1 MPQAQLKAVPPRSRR
16 RPEPEPKPELRL
28 AEPLAQEIAGIGILI
43 VAALCLLS
51 IFPADSLL
59 SRAMGPAILQAF
71 GAPGGVLLSF
81 GLGALGI
88 AFFWQGMS
96 EEPHVSWQRIV
107 GFLLL
112 LSVCCAMSQLM
123 KSLGGLFGRGVL
135 DGMRYIVGQLGAV
148 LVLIGLLGIAIIMTF
163 QISLAWLYGHVL
175 FVAGRARAGVEAKA
189 REAREKRPA
198 GPKPVI
204 EINTGHDDGPAAAK
218 IIKFPK
224 APVQR
229 PAPAKPEPEATPIDV
244 QMADD
249 GDEEPA
255 VPTIVTKP
263 DFDWELPPLDLLEGS
278 TQYSATPDDL
288 ERKGQIIIDTLA
300 SFGVDA
306 VVKEIKSG
314 PAITRFGLL
323 PAEGV
328 KVSRIT
334 GLADDI
340 ALRLAAAS
348 IRVQAPVPGYGM
360 VGIEI
365 PNDTTSV
372 VNLRSILKSDDWTK
386 AKGKLRVALGR
397 DVAGKPIVA
406 ELNKM
411 PHLLIAGSTG
421 SGKSVCINTLISSL
435 QFQATPQ
442 DLKLILIDPKMVEMT
457 SYRGIPH
464 LQMPVVTKVDMVLNA
479 LKWLTREMERRYELF
494 AEEGVRNIE
503 GHNAKAREQMPYMVV
518 VIDELA
524 DLMMTAPDEVERII
538 CRLAQLARATGIHL
552 VVATQRPSV
561 DVVTG
566 LIKANLP
573 ARIAFAVSSQVDSR
587 TILDGVGAEKLLGKG
602 DALYAPSDSAKQIR
616 LQGTFVSDK
625 EISNVV
631 GFWRHQV
638 PAGIKEAV
646 SLEELEEVAAEED
659 DADELLDDAREV
671 VMSTER
677 ASTSLL
683 QRKLRIGYNRAARL
697 MDLLEEEGVVG
708 PPEGNSRTREVLVNH
723 DVDVLED
730 E

>member
-1 MPQAQLKAVPPRSRR
+1 MAQAQLKALPPRGR
-16 RPEPEPKPELRL
+16 RPEPEPEPEFKL
-28 AEPLAQEIAGIGILI
+28 AEPLAQEIGGIAILI

-59 SRAMGPAILQAF
+59 SRAMGPAILQAL
-71 GAPGGVLLSF
+71 GAPGGVLLALGLA
-81 GLGALGI
+81 GLGIG
-88 AFFWQGMS
+88 FFWQGVS
-96 EEPHVSWQRIV
+96 EEPRVSWQRIV

-112 LSVCCAMSQLM
+112 LSVCCAASQLVKGM
-123 KSLGGLFGRGVL
+123 GGLFGAGVFQ
-135 DGMRYIVGQLGAV
+135 GMRYIVGQLGAV
-148 LVLIGLLGIAIIMTF
+148 LVLVGLLAIAVIMTF
-163 QISLAWLYGHVL
+163 QISLAWIYGNVL
-175 FVAGRARAGVEAKA
+175 FLAGRVRSRFQTKAQDA
-189 REAREKRPA
+189 REGRAQRD
-198 GPKPVI
+198 KPVI
-204 EINTGHDDGPAAAK
+204 EINTGVDDAPSAK
-218 IIKFPK
+218 IIRFPRQPRPGPADK
-224 APVQR
+224 PLVLLNAP
-229 PAPAKPEPEATPIDV
+229 E
-244 QMADD
+244 
-249 GDEEPA
+249 DEEPA

-263 DFDWELPPLDLLEGS
+263 DFDWALPPLDLLEGS
-278 TQYSATPDDL
+278 AQYSATPDDL
-288 ERKGQIIIDTLA
+288 ERKGQIIVDTLS

-334 GLADDI
+334 SLADDV

-372 VNLRSILKSDDWTK
+372 VNLRSILKSDEWTK

-406 ELNKM
+406 ELNKC

-421 SGKSVCINTLISSL
+421 SGKSVCLNTLIASL
-435 QFQATPQ
+435 LFQATP
-442 DLKLILIDPKMVEMT
+442 DELKLVVIDPKMVEMT
-457 SYRGIPH
+457 AYRGIPH

-494 AEEGVRNIE
+494 AQEGVRNIE

-518 VIDELA
+518 IIDELA

-625 EISNVV
+625 EINNLV

-646 SLEELEEVAAEED
+646 SLADLEQAAAEED
-659 DADELLDDAREV
+659 ETDELMEQARDL
-671 VMSTER
+671 VMATER

-697 MDLLEEEGVVG
+697 MDLLEAEGLVG
-708 PPEGNSRTREVLVNH
+708 PPEGNSRTREVLLNH
-723 DVDVLED
+723 EIDVLED

>member
-1 MPQAQLKAVPPRSRR
+1 MKAVPPRR
-16 RPEPEPKPELRL
+16 RPEPEPPEPFLNL
-28 AEPLAQEIAGIGILI
+28 AEPLAQEIGGIGILI
-43 VAALCLLS
+43 LAGLCLLS

-59 SRAMGPAILQAF
+59 SHTMGPAILWAL
-71 GAPGGVLLSF
+71 GMPGGVLLALGLA
-81 GLGALGI
+81 GLGIG
-88 AFFWQGMS
+88 FFWQGVS
-96 EEPHVSWQRIV
+96 EEPRVSWQRIV

-112 LSVCCAMSQLM
+112 LSVCCSASQLIRG
-123 KSLGGLFGRGVL
+123 LGGMFGANVL
-135 DGMRYIVGQLGAV
+135 QGMRYIVGQAGAV
-148 LVLIGLLGIAIIMTF
+148 LVLTGLLAIGTIMTF

-175 FVAGRARAGVEAKA
+175 FVAGRARAEVEAKA
-189 REAREKRPA
+189 ETLRHKDAP
-198 GPKPVI
+198 PQTHKPLI
-204 EINTGHDDGPAAAK
+204 EINTGVDDGPTDPK
-218 IIKFPK
+218 ILRFPK
-224 APVQR
+224 RTATDTR
-229 PAPAKPEPEATPIDV
+229 NASKPPLVDTKPDID
-244 QMADD
+244 
-249 GDEEPA
+249 DEEPA
-255 VPTIVTKP
+255 VTTIVTKP
-263 DFDWELPPLDLLEGS
+263 DFDWALPPLDLLEGS

-288 ERKGQIIIDTLA
+288 ERKGQIIVETLA

-365 PNDTTSV
+365 PNDSTSI
-372 VNLRSILKSDDWTK
+372 VNLRSILKSDDWAKT
-386 AKGKLRVALGR
+386 KGKTRIALGR

-421 SGKSVCINTLISSL
+421 SGKSVCINTLIASL
-435 QFQATPQ
+435 LFQATP
-442 DLKLILIDPKMVEMT
+442 DELKLVLIDPKMVEMT
-457 SYRGIPH
+457 AYRGIPH
-464 LQMPVVTKVDMVLNA
+464 LQMPVVTKIDMVLNA

-494 AEEGVRNIE
+494 AAEGVRNIE
-503 GHNAKAREQMPYMVV
+503 GHNAKSREQMSYLVV

-587 TILDGVGAEKLLGKG
+587 TILDTVGAEKLLGKG

-616 LQGTFVSDK
+616 VQGTFVSDK
-625 EISNVV
+625 EINNLV

-638 PAGIKEAV
+638 PDGIKEDV
-646 SLEELEEVAAEED
+646 SLDDLVQAAVEED
-659 DADELLDDAREV
+659 ENDELLAEAREI
-671 VMSTER
+671 VMSTDR

-697 MDLLEEEGVVG
+697 MDLLEEEGTVG
-708 PPEGNSRTREVLVNH
+708 PAEGNSRAREVLVTH
-723 DVDVLED
+723 DIEVLED

>member
-1 MPQAQLKAVPPRSRR
+1 MAVKAAPPPRRR
-16 RPEPEPKPELRL
+16 RPEPEPEPEFRL
-28 AEPLAQEIAGIGILI
+28 AEPLAQEIIGIAFLI
-43 VAALCLLS
+43 VAGLCLLS
-51 IFPADSLL
+51 IFPADSVL
-59 SRAMGPAILQAF
+59 SRAMGPAILQAL
-71 GAPGGVLLSF
+71 GAPGGVLLALGF
-81 GLGALGI
+81 GGLGVG
-88 AFFWQGMS
+88 FFWQGLS
-96 EEPHVSWQRIV
+96 EEPRVSWQRVV

-112 LSVCCAMSQLM
+112 LSVCCAMSQLIKGM
-123 KSLGGLFGRGVL
+123 GGVFGWGVFQ
-135 DGMRYIVGQLGAV
+135 GMRYILGQVGAV
-148 LVLIGLLGIAIIMTF
+148 LVLIGLLAIAVIMTF
-163 QISLAWLYGHVL
+163 QISLAWLYGNLL
-175 FVAGRARAGVEAKA
+175 FVAGRARARVEDQVETVRA
-189 REAREKRPA
+189 RRTPA
-198 GPKPVI
+198 PVI
-204 EINTGHDDGPAAAK
+204 EINTGVEEEASKIIRFTPRDRKPAAVVEPAPEP
-218 IIKFPK
+218 PK
-224 APVQR
+224 AETEAGGGK
-229 PAPAKPEPEATPIDV
+229 PAP
-244 QMADD
+244 
-249 GDEEPA
+249 
-255 VPTIVTKP
+255 
-263 DFDWELPPLDLLEGS
+263 
-278 TQYSATPDDL
+278 PDDL
-288 ERKGQIIIDTLA
+288 ERKGQVIIDTLA

-334 GLADDI
+334 SLADDI

-365 PNDTTSV
+365 PNDSTSI
-372 VNLRSILKSDDWTK
+372 VNLRSILKSDEWNK

-421 SGKSVCINTLISSL
+421 SGKSVCINTLIASL
-435 QFQATPQ
+435 LFQATPN
-442 DLKLILIDPKMVEMT
+442 DLKLVLIDPKMVEMT
-457 SYRGIPH
+457 AYRGLPH

-479 LKWLTREMERRYELF
+479 LKWITREMERRYELF
-494 AEEGVRNIE
+494 AQEGVRNIE
-503 GHNAKAREQMPYMVV
+503 GHNARGRDQMPYMVV
-518 VIDELA
+518 IIDELA

-587 TILDGVGAEKLLGKG
+587 TILDGVGAEKLLGRG

-625 EISNVV
+625 EISNLV
-631 GFWRHQV
+631 GFWRKQIPV
-638 PAGIKEAV
+638 GVTEEV
-646 SLEELEEVAAEED
+646 SLDDLVQAAIAED
-659 DADELLDDAREV
+659 ENDELLAEAREI
-671 VMSTER
+671 VMAGDR

-697 MDLLEEEGVVG
+697 MDLLEDEGVVG
-708 PPEGNSRTREVLVNH
+708 PPEGNSRTREVLIHH
-723 DVDVLED
+723 DVAVLED
-730 E
+730 DSEFS

>member
-1 MPQAQLKAVPPRSRR
+1 MAQAQLKAVPPRRR
-16 RPEPEPKPELRL
+16 RPEPEPESEFKL
-28 AEPLAQEIAGIGILI
+28 AEPLAQEIIGIGCLIL
-43 VAALCLLS
+43 AGLCLLS

-59 SRAMGPAILQAF
+59 SRTIGPAILQAL
-71 GAPGGVLLSF
+71 GAPGGVLLALGLA
-81 GLGALGI
+81 GLGAG
-88 AFFWQGMS
+88 FFWQGMS
-96 EEPHVSWQRIV
+96 EEPRISWQRIV

-112 LSVCCAMSQLM
+112 LSVCCAMSQLI
-123 KSLGGLFGRGVL
+123 KGIGGLFGAGVFQ
-135 DGMRYIVGQLGAV
+135 GMRYIVGQIGAV
-148 LVLIGLLGIAIIMTF
+148 LVLIGLLAIAVIMTF
-163 QISLAWLYGHVL
+163 QISLAWLYGNVL
-175 FVAGRARAGVEAKA
+175 FVAGRTRVQVEAKA
-189 REAREKRPA
+189 QGLRDKRQDPS
-198 GPKPVI
+198 KPLI
-204 EINTGHDDGPAAAK
+204 EINTGVDDPGSAK
-218 IIKFPK
+218 IIRFPK
-224 APVQR
+224 QPKPAATEKPAVIMEAP
-229 PAPAKPEPEATPIDV
+229 E
-244 QMADD
+244 
-249 GDEEPA
+249 DEEPA
-255 VPTIVTKP
+255 MASIVTKP
-263 DFDWELPPLDLLEGS
+263 DHDWALPPLDLLEGS

-300 SFGVDA
+300 AFGVDA

-334 GLADDI
+334 SLADDI
-340 ALRLAAAS
+340 ALRLSAAS

-365 PNDTTSV
+365 PNDSTSI
-372 VNLRSILKSDDWTK
+372 VNLRSILKSDDWNK

-406 ELNKM
+406 ELNKC

-421 SGKSVCINTLISSL
+421 SGKSVCINTLVASL
-435 QFQATPQ
+435 LFQATP
-442 DLKLILIDPKMVEMT
+442 DELKLVLIDPKMVEMT
-457 SYRGIPH
+457 AYRGLPH

-494 AEEGVRNIE
+494 AAEGVRNIE

-518 VIDELA
+518 IIDELA

-587 TILDGVGAEKLLGKG
+587 TILDGVGAEKLLGRG

-625 EISNVV
+625 EISNLV

-638 PAGIKEAV
+638 PAGVKEEV
-646 SLEELEEVAAEED
+646 SLNDLVQAAIEED
-659 DADELLDDAREV
+659 ENDELLAEAREI
-671 VMSTER
+671 VMASDR

-697 MDLLEEEGVVG
+697 MDLLEDDGVVG
-708 PPEGNSRTREVLVNH
+708 PPEGNSRAREVLVH
-723 DVDVLED
+723 HEVDVIEED
-730 E
+730 EE

>member
-1 MPQAQLKAVPPRSRR
+1 MAQAQLKAVPPRRR
-16 RPEPEPKPELRL
+16 RPEPKPEPEFKL
-28 AEPLAQEIAGIGILI
+28 AEPLAQEIGGIAILI

-59 SRAMGPAILQAF
+59 SRTMGPAILKAL
-71 GAPGGVLLSF
+71 GAPGGVLLACGLA
-81 GLGALGI
+81 GLGVG
-88 AFFWQGMS
+88 FFWQGIS
-96 EEPHVSWQRIV
+96 EEPRVSWQRVV

-112 LSVCCAMSQLM
+112 LSVCCATSELIRGV
-123 KSLGGLFGRGVL
+123 GGLFGAGEFQ
-135 DGMRYIVGQLGAV
+135 GMRYIVGQFGAV
-148 LVLIGLLGIAIIMTF
+148 LVLIGLLAIAVIMTF
-163 QISLAWLYGHVL
+163 QISLAWIYGHML
-175 FVAGRARAGVEAKA
+175 FVAGRARSRFQTKA
-189 REAREKRPA
+189 EDVRESRAQRD
-198 GPKPVI
+198 KPVI
-204 EINTGHDDGPAAAK
+204 EINTGMDDGPSAK
-218 IIKFPK
+218 IIRFPK
-224 APVQR
+224 QPKAVPADKPSVQLD
-229 PAPAKPEPEATPIDV
+229 AA
-244 QMADD
+244 Q
-249 GDEEPA
+249 DEEPA

-263 DFDWELPPLDLLEGS
+263 DFDWALPPLDLLEGS
-278 TQYSATPDDL
+278 AQYSATPDDL
-288 ERKGQIIIDTLA
+288 ERKGKVIVDTLS

-306 VVKEIKSG
+306 AVKEIKSG

-334 GLADDI
+334 GLADDM

-372 VNLRSILKSDDWTK
+372 VNLRSILKSDEWTK

-406 ELNKM
+406 ELNKC

-421 SGKSVCINTLISSL
+421 SGKSVCINTLIASL
-435 QFQATPQ
+435 LFQTTP
-442 DLKLILIDPKMVEMT
+442 DELKLVLIDPKMVEMT
-457 SYRGIPH
+457 AYRGIPH

-494 AEEGVRNIE
+494 AQEGVRNIE

-518 VIDELA
+518 IIDELA
-524 DLMMTAPDEVERII
+524 DLMMTAPDDVERII

-573 ARIAFAVSSQVDSR
+573 SRIAFAVSSQVDSR

-616 LQGTFVSDK
+616 LQGTFVSDT
-625 EISNVV
+625 EINNLV

-638 PAGIKEAV
+638 PAGIKETV
-646 SLEELEEVAAEED
+646 SLAELEQAAAEED
-659 DADELLDDAREV
+659 ESDDLMEEARDL
-671 VMSTER
+671 VMATER

-697 MDLLEEEGVVG
+697 MDLLEEEGLVG
-708 PPEGNSRTREVLVNH
+708 PPEGNSRTREVFANH
-723 DVDVLED
+723 EVEVLED

>member
-1 MPQAQLKAVPPRSRR
+1 MAQAQLKPVPRKR
-16 RPEPEPKPELRL
+16 RPEPDPEPEFKL
-28 AEPLAQEIAGIGILI
+28 AEPLAQEIGGIAILVVAG
-43 VAALCLLS
+43 LCLLS

-59 SRAMGPAILQAF
+59 SRTMGPAILHAL
-71 GAPGGVLLSF
+71 GAPGGLLLALGLA
-81 GLGALGI
+81 GLGIG
-88 AFFWQGMS
+88 FFWQGLT
-96 EEPHVSWQRIV
+96 EEPRVSWQRVV

-112 LSVCCAMSQLM
+112 LSVCCAVSQLVKGM
-123 KSLGGLFGRGVL
+123 GGLFGDGVFR
-135 DGMRYIVGQLGAV
+135 GMRYIVGQVGSI
-148 LVLIGLLGIAIIMTF
+148 LVLLGLLAIAVIMTF
-163 QISLAWLYGHVL
+163 QISLAWLYGNVL
-175 FVAGRARAGVEAKA
+175 FAAGQARARVEARARAVSD
-189 REAREKRPA
+189 KRPA
-198 GPKPVI
+198 AGKPLI
-204 EINTGHDDGPAAAK
+204 EINTGVDEPGNAK
-218 IIKFPK
+218 IIRFPK
-224 APVQR
+224 QPKPPLTEK
-229 PAPAKPEPEATPIDV
+229 PAVVLEDA
-244 QMADD
+244 Q
-249 GDEEPA
+249 DEEPSVA
-255 VPTIVTKP
+255 TIVTKP
-263 DFDWELPPLDLLEGS
+263 DRDWAIPPLDLLEGS

-288 ERKGQIIIDTLA
+288 ERKGQIIIETLS
-300 SFGVDA
+300 SFGVEA

-323 PAEGV
+323 PADGV

-334 GLADDI
+334 GLADDM

-372 VNLRSILKSDDWTK
+372 VNLRSILKSDEWNK
-386 AKGKLRVALGR
+386 AKGKLRIALGR

-421 SGKSVCINTLISSL
+421 SGKSVCINTLIASL
-435 QFQATPQ
+435 LFQATPEE
-442 DLKLILIDPKMVEMT
+442 LKLVLIDPKMVEMT
-457 SYRGIPH
+457 AYRGIPH

-494 AEEGVRNIE
+494 AAEGVRNIE
-503 GHNAKAREQMPYMVV
+503 GHNAKAREQMPYMVII
-518 VIDELA
+518 IDELA
-524 DLMMTAPDEVERII
+524 DLMMTAPDDVERII

-573 ARIAFAVSSQVDSR
+573 SRIAFAVSSQVDSR

-602 DALYAPSDSAKQIR
+602 DALYAPSDSAKQVR

-625 EISNVV
+625 EIGNVV

-638 PAGIKEAV
+638 PVGIKEDV
-646 SLEELEEVAAEED
+646 SLADLEQAAADEDAADDLLEE
-659 DADELLDDAREV
+659 AREI
-671 VMSTER
+671 VMSSER

-697 MDLLEEEGVVG
+697 MDLLEEENVVG
-708 PPEGNSRTREVLVNH
+708 PPEGNSRTREVLLNH
-723 DVDVLED
+723 EVEIVED

>member
-1 MPQAQLKAVPPRSRR
+1 MAQAQLKAVPPRRR
-16 RPEPEPKPELRL
+16 RPEPEPEPEFKL
-28 AEPLAQEIAGIGILI
+28 AEPLAQEIGGIAILI

-59 SRAMGPAILQAF
+59 SRTMGPAILHTL
-71 GAPGGVLLSF
+71 GGPGGVLLALGLA
-81 GLGALGI
+81 GLGIG
-88 AFFWQGMS
+88 FFWQGIS
-96 EEPHVSWQRIV
+96 EEPRVSWQRVV

-112 LSVCCAMSQLM
+112 LSVCCAASQLA
-123 KSLGGLFGRGVL
+123 KGIGGVFGAGVFQ
-135 DGMRYIVGQLGAV
+135 GMRYIVGQLGAV
-148 LVLIGLLGIAIIMTF
+148 LVLIGLLAIAVIMTF
-163 QISLAWLYGHVL
+163 QISLAWIYGNFL
-175 FVAGRARAGVEAKA
+175 FVAGRARARVEAKA
-189 REAREKRPA
+189 QVVKDTRAQRSSD
-198 GPKPVI
+198 KPVI
-204 EINTGHDDGPAAAK
+204 EINTGVDDAPTGK
-218 IIKFPK
+218 IIRFPK
-224 APVQR
+224 QPKPASADKPSVQLD
-229 PAPAKPEPEATPIDV
+229 AT
-244 QMADD
+244 Q
-249 GDEEPA
+249 DEEPA

-263 DFDWELPPLDLLEGS
+263 DFDWALPPLDLLEGS
-278 TQYSATPDDL
+278 AQYSATPDDL
-288 ERKGQIIIDTLA
+288 ERKGQIIVDTLS

-334 GLADDI
+334 GLADDV

-372 VNLRSILKSDDWTK
+372 VNLRSILKSDEWTK

-406 ELNKM
+406 ELNKC

-421 SGKSVCINTLISSL
+421 SGKSVCINTLIASL
-435 QFQATPQ
+435 LFQTTPEE
-442 DLKLILIDPKMVEMT
+442 LKLVLIDPKMVEMT
-457 SYRGIPH
+457 AYRGIPH

-494 AEEGVRNIE
+494 AAEGVRNIE

-518 VIDELA
+518 IIDELA

-573 ARIAFAVSSQVDSR
+573 SRIAFAVSSQVDSR

-625 EISNVV
+625 EINNLV

-638 PAGIKEAV
+638 PAGVKESV
-646 SLEELEEVAAEED
+646 SLQDLEQAAVEED
-659 DADELLDDAREV
+659 ESDDLMDQARDL
-671 VMSTER
+671 VMATER

-697 MDLLEEEGVVG
+697 MDLLEEEGLVG
-708 PPEGNSRTREVLVNH
+708 PPEGNSRTREVLLNH
-723 DVDVLED
+723 EIEVLED

>member
-1 MPQAQLKAVPPRSRR
+1 
-16 RPEPEPKPELRL
+16 
-28 AEPLAQEIAGIGILI
+28 
-43 VAALCLLS
+43 
-51 IFPADSLL
+51 
-59 SRAMGPAILQAF
+59 
-71 GAPGGVLLSF
+71 GVLLAF
-81 GLGALGI
+81 GLGGLGI
-88 AFFWQGMS
+88 GFFWQGIS
-96 EEPHVSWQRIV
+96 EEPRVSWQRVV

-112 LSVCCAMSQLM
+112 LSVCCAMSQLI
-123 KSLGGLFGRGVL
+123 KGIGGLFGAGVFQ
-135 DGMRYIVGQLGAV
+135 GMRYIVGQLGAV
-148 LVLIGLLGIAIIMTF
+148 LVLFGLLAIAVIMTF
-163 QISLAWLYGHVL
+163 QISLAWIYGNVL
-175 FVAGRARAGVEAKA
+175 FLAGHARARVEAQA
-189 REAREKRPA
+189 QTLRETHAQHSA
-198 GPKPVI
+198 NKPII
-204 EINTGHDDGPAAAK
+204 EINTGVDDAPTAK
-218 IIKFPK
+218 IINFPK
-224 APVQR
+224 SPKTADPR
-229 PAPAKPEPEATPIDV
+229 PKTQDPKLEAGW
-244 QMADD
+244 QA
-249 GDEEPA
+249 DEEPA

-263 DFDWELPPLDLLEGS
+263 DYDWALPPLDLLEGS
-278 TQYSATPDDL
+278 AQYSATPDDL
-288 ERKGQIIIDTLA
+288 ERKGQIIIDTLS

-334 GLADDI
+334 GLADDV

-372 VNLRSILKSDDWTK
+372 VNLRSILKSDEWTK

-406 ELNKM
+406 ELNKC

-421 SGKSVCINTLISSL
+421 SGKSVCINTLIASL
-435 QFQATPQ
+435 LFQTSPV
-442 DLKLILIDPKMVEMT
+442 DLKLVLIDPKMVEMT
-457 SYRGIPH
+457 AYRGIPH

-518 VIDELA
+518 IIDELA

-625 EISNVV
+625 EINNVV

-638 PAGIKEAV
+638 PSGIKEAV
-646 SLEELEEVAAEED
+646 TLEDLEQAAVEED
-659 DADELLDDAREV
+659 ESDDLMDQARDL
-671 VMSTER
+671 VMATER

-697 MDLLEEEGVVG
+697 MDLLEEQGLVG
-708 PPEGNSRTREVLVNH
+708 PPEGNSRTREVLLNH
-723 DVDVLED
+723 EIDVLED

>member
-1 MPQAQLKAVPPRSRR
+1 MAQTQLKPVPRR
-16 RPEPEPKPELRL
+16 RKPEPEPQPEFRL
-28 AEPLAQEIAGIGILI
+28 AEPLAQEIGGIGILI
-43 VAALCLLS
+43 LAALVLLS

-59 SRAMGPAILQAF
+59 SRTLGPAILH
-71 GAPGGVLLSF
+71 GVGSPGGFLLAL
-81 GLGALGI
+81 GLGGLGI
-88 AFFWQGMS
+88 GFFWQGVS
-96 EEPHVSWQRIV
+96 EEPRVSWQRVV

-112 LSVCCAMSQLM
+112 LSVCCAMSQLIKGM
-123 KSLGGLFGRGVL
+123 GGLFGQGVYE
-135 DGMRYIVGQLGAV
+135 GMRYIVGPVGAV
-148 LVLIGLLGIAIIMTF
+148 LVLVGLLAIAVIMTF
-163 QISLAWLYGHVL
+163 QISLAWLYGNLL
-175 FVAGRARAGVEAKA
+175 FFAGRARSQMEVKVQSA
-189 REAREKRPA
+189 RDKRPQ

-204 EINTGHDDGPAAAK
+204 EINTGVDEPGTAKIIRFPKQPKGPAAE
-218 IIKFPK
+218 K
-224 APVQR
+224 AAVVVAESQ
-229 PAPAKPEPEATPIDV
+229 
-244 QMADD
+244 
-249 GDEEPA
+249 DEEPA
-255 VPTIVTKP
+255 VATIVTKP
-263 DFDWELPPLDLLEGS
+263 DMDWALPPLDLLEGS

-288 ERKGQIIIDTLA
+288 ERKGQIIVDTLS
-300 SFGVDA
+300 SFGVEA
-306 VVKEIKSG
+306 LVKEIKSG

-334 GLADDI
+334 GLADDL

-372 VNLRSILKSDDWTK
+372 VNLRSILKSDEWNK

-421 SGKSVCINTLISSL
+421 SGKSVCINTLIASL
-435 QFQATPQ
+435 LFQATPE
-442 DLKLILIDPKMVEMT
+442 DLKLVLIDPKMVEMT
-457 SYRGIPH
+457 AYRGIPH

-479 LKWLTREMERRYELF
+479 LKWITREMERRYELF
-494 AEEGVRNIE
+494 ADEGVRNIE

-518 VIDELA
+518 IIDELA
-524 DLMMTAPDEVERII
+524 DLMMTAPDDVERII

-573 ARIAFAVSSQVDSR
+573 SRIAFAVSSQVDSR

-602 DALYAPSDSAKQIR
+602 DALYAPSDSAKQVR

-625 EISNVV
+625 EIANVV

-638 PAGIKEAV
+638 PAGIKETV
-646 SLEELEEVAAEED
+646 SLEELEEAAAEED
-659 DADELLDDAREV
+659 AADDLLDDAREV
-671 VMSTER
+671 VMSTDR

-683 QRKLRIGYNRAARL
+683 QRKLRVGYNRAARL
-697 MDLLEEEGVVG
+697 MDLLEEEGIVG

-723 DVDVLED
+723 DVDVLE
-730 E
+730 EE

>member
-1 MPQAQLKAVPPRSRR
+1 MAQAQLKAVPPRRR
-16 RPEPEPKPELRL
+16 RPEPEPEPEFKL
-28 AEPLAQEIAGIGILI
+28 AEPLAQEIGGIAILI

-59 SRAMGPAILQAF
+59 SRTMGPAILKAL
-71 GAPGGVLLSF
+71 GAPGGVLLACGLA
-81 GLGALGI
+81 GLGVG
-88 AFFWQGMS
+88 FFWQGIS
-96 EEPHVSWQRIV
+96 EEPRVSWQRVV

-112 LSVCCAMSQLM
+112 LSVCCATSELIRGV
-123 KSLGGLFGRGVL
+123 GGLFGAGEFQ
-135 DGMRYIVGQLGAV
+135 GMRYIVGQFGAV
-148 LVLIGLLGIAIIMTF
+148 LVLIGLLAIAVIMTF
-163 QISLAWLYGHVL
+163 QISLAWIYGHML
-175 FVAGRARAGVEAKA
+175 FVAGRARSRFQTKA
-189 REAREKRPA
+189 EDVRESRAQRD
-198 GPKPVI
+198 KPVI
-204 EINTGHDDGPAAAK
+204 EINTGMDDGPSAK
-218 IIKFPK
+218 IIRFPK
-224 APVQR
+224 QPKAVPADKPSVQLD
-229 PAPAKPEPEATPIDV
+229 AA
-244 QMADD
+244 Q
-249 GDEEPA
+249 DEEPA

-263 DFDWELPPLDLLEGS
+263 DFDWALPPLDLLEGS
-278 TQYSATPDDL
+278 AQYSATPDDL
-288 ERKGQIIIDTLA
+288 ERKGKVIVDTLS

-306 VVKEIKSG
+306 AVKEIKSG

-334 GLADDI
+334 GLADDM

-372 VNLRSILKSDDWTK
+372 VNLRSILKSDEWTK

-406 ELNKM
+406 ELNKC

-421 SGKSVCINTLISSL
+421 SGKSVCINTLIASL
-435 QFQATPQ
+435 LFQTTP
-442 DLKLILIDPKMVEMT
+442 DELKLVLIDPKMVEMT
-457 SYRGIPH
+457 AYRGIPH

-494 AEEGVRNIE
+494 AQEGVRNIE

-518 VIDELA
+518 IIDELA
-524 DLMMTAPDEVERII
+524 DLMMTAPDDVERII

-573 ARIAFAVSSQVDSR
+573 SRIAFAVSSQVDSR

-616 LQGTFVSDK
+616 LQGTFVSDT
-625 EISNVV
+625 EINNLV

-638 PAGIKEAV
+638 PAGIKETV
-646 SLEELEEVAAEED
+646 SLAELEQAAAEED
-659 DADELLDDAREV
+659 ESDDLMEEARDL
-671 VMSTER
+671 VMATER

-697 MDLLEEEGVVG
+697 MDLLEEEGLVG
-708 PPEGNSRTREVLVNH
+708 PPEGNSRTREVFANH
-723 DVDVLED
+723 EVEVLED

>member
-1 MPQAQLKAVPPRSRR
+1 MAQAQLKAVPPRRR
-16 RPEPEPKPELRL
+16 RPEPEPESEFKL
-28 AEPLAQEIAGIGILI
+28 AESLAQEIIGIGCLIL
-43 VAALCLLS
+43 AGLCLLS

-59 SRAMGPAILQAF
+59 SRTIGPAILQAL
-71 GAPGGVLLSF
+71 GAPGGVLLAVGLA
-81 GLGALGI
+81 GLGAG
-88 AFFWQGMS
+88 FFWQGMS
-96 EEPHVSWQRIV
+96 EEPRISWQRIV

-112 LSVCCAMSQLM
+112 LSVCCAMSQLI
-123 KSLGGLFGRGVL
+123 KGIGGLFGAGVFQ
-135 DGMRYIVGQLGAV
+135 GMRYIVGQIGAV
-148 LVLIGLLGIAIIMTF
+148 LVLIGLLAIAVIMTF
-163 QISLAWLYGHVL
+163 QISLAWLYGNVL
-175 FVAGRARAGVEAKA
+175 FVAGRTRAQVEAKA
-189 REAREKRPA
+189 QGLRDKRQDA
-198 GPKPVI
+198 SKPLI
-204 EINTGHDDGPAAAK
+204 EINTGVDDPGSAK
-218 IIKFPK
+218 IIRFPK
-224 APVQR
+224 QPKPAATEKPAVIMEAP
-229 PAPAKPEPEATPIDV
+229 E
-244 QMADD
+244 
-249 GDEEPA
+249 DEEPA
-255 VPTIVTKP
+255 MASIVTKP
-263 DFDWELPPLDLLEGS
+263 DHDWALPPLDLLEGS

-300 SFGVDA
+300 AFGVDA

-334 GLADDI
+334 SLADDI
-340 ALRLAAAS
+340 ALRLSAAS

-365 PNDTTSV
+365 PNDSTSI
-372 VNLRSILKSDDWTK
+372 VNLRSILKSDDWNK

-406 ELNKM
+406 ELNKC

-421 SGKSVCINTLISSL
+421 SGKSVCINTLVASL
-435 QFQATPQ
+435 LFQATP
-442 DLKLILIDPKMVEMT
+442 DELKLVLIDPKMVEMT
-457 SYRGIPH
+457 AYHGLPH

-494 AEEGVRNIE
+494 AAEGVRNIE

-518 VIDELA
+518 IIDELA

-587 TILDGVGAEKLLGKG
+587 TILDGVGAEKLLGRG

-625 EISNVV
+625 EISNLV

-638 PAGIKEAV
+638 PAGVKEEV
-646 SLEELEEVAAEED
+646 SLNDLVQAAIEED
-659 DADELLDDAREV
+659 ENDELLAEAREI
-671 VMSTER
+671 VMASDR

-697 MDLLEEEGVVG
+697 MDLLEDDGVVG
-708 PPEGNSRTREVLVNH
+708 PPEGNSRAREVLVH
-723 DVDVLED
+723 HEVDVIEED
-730 E
+730 EE

>member
-1 MPQAQLKAVPPRSRR
+1 MAVKAAPPPRRR
-16 RPEPEPKPELRL
+16 RPEPEPEPEFRL
-28 AEPLAQEIAGIGILI
+28 AEPLAQEIIGIAFLI
-43 VAALCLLS
+43 VAGLCLLS
-51 IFPADSLL
+51 IFPADSVL
-59 SRAMGPAILQAF
+59 SRAMGPAILQAL
-71 GAPGGVLLSF
+71 GAPGGVLLALGF
-81 GLGALGI
+81 GGLGVG
-88 AFFWQGMS
+88 FFWQGLS
-96 EEPHVSWQRIV
+96 EEPRVSWQRVV

-112 LSVCCAMSQLM
+112 LSVCCAMSQLIKGM
-123 KSLGGLFGRGVL
+123 GGVFGWGVFQ
-135 DGMRYIVGQLGAV
+135 GMRYILGQVGAV
-148 LVLIGLLGIAIIMTF
+148 LVLIGLLAIAVIMTF
-163 QISLAWLYGHVL
+163 QISLAWLYGNLL
-175 FVAGRARAGVEAKA
+175 FVAGRARARVEDQVETVRA
-189 REAREKRPA
+189 RRTPA
-198 GPKPVI
+198 PVI
-204 EINTGHDDGPAAAK
+204 EINTGVEEEASKIIRFTPRDRKPAAVVEPAPEP
-218 IIKFPK
+218 PK
-224 APVQR
+224 AETEAGPDK
-229 PAPAKPEPEATPIDV
+229 PA
-244 QMADD
+244 
-249 GDEEPA
+249 
-255 VPTIVTKP
+255 
-263 DFDWELPPLDLLEGS
+263 DWVLPPLDLLEGS
-278 TQYSATPDDL
+278 TQYAATPDDL
-288 ERKGQIIIDTLA
+288 ERKGQVIIDTLA

-334 GLADDI
+334 SLADDI

-365 PNDTTSV
+365 PNDSTSI
-372 VNLRSILKSDDWTK
+372 VNLRSILKSDEWNK

-421 SGKSVCINTLISSL
+421 SGKSVCINTLIASL
-435 QFQATPQ
+435 LFQATPN
-442 DLKLILIDPKMVEMT
+442 DLKLVLIDPKMVEMT
-457 SYRGIPH
+457 AYRGLPH

-479 LKWLTREMERRYELF
+479 LKWITREMERRYELF
-494 AEEGVRNIE
+494 AQEGVRNIE
-503 GHNAKAREQMPYMVV
+503 GHNARGRDQMPYMVV
-518 VIDELA
+518 IIDELA

-587 TILDGVGAEKLLGKG
+587 TILDGVGAEKLLGRG

-625 EISNVV
+625 EISNLV
-631 GFWRHQV
+631 GFWRKQIPV
-638 PAGIKEAV
+638 GVTEEV
-646 SLEELEEVAAEED
+646 SLDDLVQAAIAED
-659 DADELLDDAREV
+659 ENDELLAEAREI
-671 VMSTER
+671 VMAGDR

-697 MDLLEEEGVVG
+697 MDLLEDEGVVG
-708 PPEGNSRTREVLVNH
+708 PPEGNSRTREVLIHH
-723 DVDVLED
+723 DVAVLED
-730 E
+730 DSEFS

>member
-1 MPQAQLKAVPPRSRR
+1 
-16 RPEPEPKPELRL
+16 
-28 AEPLAQEIAGIGILI
+28 
-43 VAALCLLS
+43 
-51 IFPADSLL
+51 
-59 SRAMGPAILQAF
+59 
-71 GAPGGVLLSF
+71 
-81 GLGALGI
+81 
-88 AFFWQGMS
+88 
-96 EEPHVSWQRIV
+96 
-107 GFLLL
+107 
-112 LSVCCAMSQLM
+112 
-123 KSLGGLFGRGVL
+123 
-135 DGMRYIVGQLGAV
+135 
-148 LVLIGLLGIAIIMTF
+148 
-163 QISLAWLYGHVL
+163 
-175 FVAGRARAGVEAKA
+175 
-189 REAREKRPA
+189 
-198 GPKPVI
+198 
-204 EINTGHDDGPAAAK
+204 
-218 IIKFPK
+218 
-224 APVQR
+224 
-229 PAPAKPEPEATPIDV
+229 
-244 QMADD
+244 MAS
-249 GDEEPA
+249 
-255 VPTIVTKP
+255 IVTKP
-263 DFDWELPPLDLLEGS
+263 DHDWALPPLDLLEGS

-300 SFGVDA
+300 AFGVDA

-334 GLADDI
+334 SLADDI
-340 ALRLAAAS
+340 ALRLSAAS

-365 PNDTTSV
+365 PNDSTSI
-372 VNLRSILKSDDWTK
+372 VNLRSILKSDDWNK

-406 ELNKM
+406 ELNKC

-421 SGKSVCINTLISSL
+421 SGKSVCINTLVASL
-435 QFQATPQ
+435 LFQATP
-442 DLKLILIDPKMVEMT
+442 DELKLVLIDPKMVEMT
-457 SYRGIPH
+457 AYRGLPH

-494 AEEGVRNIE
+494 AAEGVRNIE

-518 VIDELA
+518 IIDELA

-587 TILDGVGAEKLLGKG
+587 TILDGVGAEKLLGRG

-625 EISNVV
+625 EISNLV

-638 PAGIKEAV
+638 PAGVKEEV
-646 SLEELEEVAAEED
+646 SLNDLVQAAIEED
-659 DADELLDDAREV
+659 ENDELLAEAREI
-671 VMSTER
+671 VMASDR

-697 MDLLEEEGVVG
+697 MDLLEDDGVVG
-708 PPEGNSRTREVLVNH
+708 PPEGNSRAREVLVH
-723 DVDVLED
+723 HEVDVIEED
-730 E
+730 EE

>member
-1 MPQAQLKAVPPRSRR
+1 MPARQPASRR
-16 RPEPEPKPELRL
+16 PLHEVPEPGSRL
-28 AEPLAQEIAGIGILI
+28 TEPLAQEIGGIAIL
-43 VAALCLLS
+43 VAAALCLLS

-59 SRAMGPAILQAF
+59 AHTVGPAILAAF
-71 GAPGGVLLSF
+71 GAPSGVLLSLGMAALGIGFFWQGVSEQERLNWERTLGYLLLLTVCAAFSQLIAQQGGLF
-81 GLGALGI
+81 GALVLRATSYVVGQAGTVLVLTGALGI
-88 AFFWQGMS
+88 A
-96 EEPHVSWQRIV
+96 V
-107 GFLLL
+107 
-112 LSVCCAMSQLM
+112 
-123 KSLGGLFGRGVL
+123 
-135 DGMRYIVGQLGAV
+135 
-148 LVLIGLLGIAIIMTF
+148 IMTF
-163 QISLAWLYGHVL
+163 QISLAWLYGNVL
-175 FVAGRARAGVEAKA
+175 YFAGRAQVRARVTVEGL
-189 REAREKRPA
+189 REKHA
-198 GPKPVI
+198 AAAVAPKPVI
-204 EINTGHDDGPAAAK
+204 EINTGVEEPSDAR

-224 APVQR
+224 R
-229 PAPAKPEPEATPIDV
+229 PLAAREDRAEIV
-244 QMADD
+244 VADTQ
-249 GDEEPA
+249 DEEPA
-255 VPTIVTKP
+255 VATIVTKP
-263 DFDWELPPLDLLEGS
+263 DREWALPPLDLLEG
-278 TQYSATPDDL
+278 TAQYSATPDDL
-288 ERKGQIIIDTLA
+288 ERKGQIIIETLG

-306 VVKEIKSG
+306 QVKEIKSG

-372 VNLRSILKSDDWTK
+372 VNLRSILKSDEWSK

-406 ELNKM
+406 ELNKC

-421 SGKSVCINTLISSL
+421 SGKSVCINTLIASL
-435 QFQATPQ
+435 LFQATP
-442 DLKLILIDPKMVEMT
+442 DELKLILIDPKMVEMT
-457 SYRGIPH
+457 AYRGIPH
-464 LQMPVVTKVDMVLNA
+464 LQMPVITKVDMVLNA

-518 VIDELA
+518 IIDELA

-573 ARIAFAVSSQVDSR
+573 SRIAFAVSSQVDSR
-587 TILDGVGAEKLLGKG
+587 TILDSVGAEKLLGRG
-602 DALYAPSDSAKQIR
+602 DMLYAPSDSAKQIR
-616 LQGTFVSDK
+616 VQGTFVSDK
-625 EISNVV
+625 EIGNVV

-638 PAGIKEAV
+638 PTGMKEDV
-646 SLEELEEVAAEED
+646 SLEELEVTAQEED
-659 DADELLDDAREV
+659 DSDELLDDAREV
-671 VMSTER
+671 VMSVDR

-697 MDLLEEEGVVG
+697 IELLEDEGVVG
-708 PPEGNSRTREVLVNH
+708 PPEGNSRTREVMVNH
-723 DVDVLED
+723 AVEVLED
-730 E
+730 GE